1 MSDFIIIQKVND
13 IPNYQ
18 DFQDLSSLA
27 SQINQTCGISHKYIG
42 MHLSER
48 ILYLTYYI
56 KYGFSQARCYKIDI
70 QIEKGLDGKPTGDYI
85 VGFKRQSNDP
95 IGANECSN
103 IIGSTMFN
111 AFKAK
116 GSCVQGGNCIPLGNY
131 DSLTLRSIMKV
142 FVTQLTSVAGVV
154 Q

>member
-1 MSDFIIIQKVND
+1 MSDFIIIQKVTD

-70 QIEKGLDGKPTGDYI
+70 QIEKGLDGKPTG
-85 VGFKRQSNDP
+85 
-95 IGANECSN
+95 
-103 IIGSTMFN
+103 
-111 AFKAK
+111 
-116 GSCVQGGNCIPLGNY
+116 NY
-131 DSLTLRSIMKV
+131 DSATLCCNMQNFIS
-142 FVTQLTSVAGVV
+142 QLTNAGGAI

>member
-1 MSDFIIIQKVND
+1 MSDFIIIQNIND

-27 SQINQTCGISHKYIG
+27 SQINQTCGINHKYIG

-70 QIEKGLDGKPTGDYI
+70 QIEKGLDGKPTGDYV

-103 IIGSTMFN
+103 IISSSMLNSFN
-111 AFKAK
+111 AK
-116 GSCVQGGNCIPLGNY
+116 GACVQGGNCIPLGNY
-131 DSLTLRSIMKV
+131 DSATLCCNMQNFIS
-142 FVTQLTSVAGVV
+142 QLTNAGGAI